1 MTLWRLSNYTDLDGV
16 GGLMSSGRWHHKGV
30 TIAYLAEHPAL
41 AILETLVHLEVGDL
55 DEIPD
60 TYTLSRVD
68 VLPLAS
74 IQELVHAKLTDDWTN
89 KPALTQA
96 LGVRWLRGS
105 DSVLLKVP
113 SAVAPESFNYLYNP
127 AHPDA
132 ASCSVGESRR
142 QPWDRRLFKI

>member
-1 MTLWRLSNYTDLDGV
+1 MKLWRLSNHTELDGV
-16 GGLMSSGRWHHKGV
+16 GGLVSSGRWHPKGV
-30 TIAYLAEHPAL
+30 FVAYLAEHPAL

-68 VLPLAS
+68 ALPQAS
-74 IQELVHAKLTDDWTN
+74 IQELGLTKLPAEWTN
-89 KPALTQA
+89 NTALTQA
-96 LGVRWLRGS
+96 LGFRWLRAN

-113 SAVAPESFNYLYNP
+113 SAVAPASFNYLYNP
-127 AHPDA
+127 AHPAA